1 MDIDTPPIPVP
12 PLLFDDFSLR
22 YPLPF
27 RILVLT
33 FLTVVGFATNLHI
46 LSSLG
51 IDTSQVLDIRLDHP
65 PSISSNGNSNPPPLV
80 HPTKLYQPLYQL
92 GLSGVTATGVAWFV
106 YRGLT
111 NGLETREA
119 LREWKWFPAFV
130 ALALTA
136 VCFVPFNWACRRQ
149 RFMFLRYATLSSLSL
164 SLETVSD
171 RLSRRVDR

>member
-1 MDIDTPPIPVP
+1 MDIDTPPTSLPS
-12 PLLFDDFSLR
+12 LLADFSLR

-92 GLSGVTATGVAWFV
+92 GLSGLGTTTVAWFA
-106 YRGLT
+106 YKAMTSGIRKP
-111 NGLETREA
+111 EEFDD
-119 LREWKWFPAFV
+119 WKWFPAFV
-130 ALALTA
+130 AVGLTLM
-136 VCFVPFNWACRRQ
+136 CFVPWSWACRRQ
-149 RFMFLRYATLSSLSL
+149 RFMFLRCASPSF
-164 SLETVSD
+164 ETCHSFKLT
-171 RLSRRVDR
+171 RFT